1 MSVHELLVRYAGGHF
16 IRTATGGTGPG
27 GREYLELG
35 QVESLAEAQGI
46 ADLELERM
54 KAPLEAITAEPNPRA
69 TVVAD
74 RPLLGWR
81 EGDYV
86 NTLDRAGAATVVRVR
101 ELEVGQDNETGE
113 VTVTPALASRLE
125 EQDARLER
133 IIRRRLNGTL
143 AGRSATT
150 GSAQPADS
158 VRIRQVGKASETF
171 NWSGTVADLV
181 DQINGPKQF
190 EIPGRL
196 AQIKYTWTTPPPTN
210 DASVIVYRNG
220 TSWATH
226 TLPAGRRT
234 YRVFP
239 NALVDRWHWYD
250 MAVASVD
257 AAAEGLTAEWTV
269 VYFT

>member
-1 MSVHELLVRYAGGHF
+1 MSTHSLLVRYQGGYF
-16 IRTATGGTGPG
+16 VREVVGGTGPG
-27 GREYLELG
+27 GRRYLELG
-35 QVESLAEAQGI
+35 QVESLSEAQAI
-46 ADLELERM
+46 ADLELERL
-54 KAPLEAITAEPNPRA
+54 KDPLVAITAEPDPRA
-69 TVVAD
+69 TAVAD
-74 RPLLGWR
+74 RAYIGWR

-86 NTLDRAGAATVVRVR
+86 LTLNQAGVAEAVRARQV
-101 ELEVGQDNETGE
+101 EVEQDDETGE
-113 VTVTPALASRLE
+113 VVVTPALASRLE

-150 GSAQPADS
+150 GSAQSADS

-210 DASVIVYRNG
+210 DASVTVYRNG

-226 TLPAGRRT
+226 TLPSGRRT

>member
-1 MSVHELLVRYAGGHF
+1 MSIHELLVRYAGGHF
-16 IRTATGGTGPG
+16 IRAASGGTGPG
-27 GREYLELG
+27 GRAYLELG
-35 QVESLAEAQGI
+35 EVESLAEAEAV

-54 KAPLEAITAEPNPRA
+54 KAPLEAITAEPDPRA
-69 TVVAD
+69 TAVAD

-86 NTLDRAGAATVVRVR
+86 STLDRAGAPTVVRVR

-150 GSAQPADS
+150 SSAQPADS
-158 VRIRQVGKASETF
+158 VRVRQITKVQETF
-171 NWSGTVADLV
+171 NWSGVVADLI
-181 DQINGPKQF
+181 DEINGPKQF
-190 EIPGRL
+190 EFPGRL
-196 AQIKYTWTTPPPTN
+196 AQIKYTWRTPPPTT
-210 DASVIVYRNG
+210 DAAVGVFRNG
-220 TSWATH
+220 TLWQTH
-226 TLPAGRRT
+226 DLPAGQRT

-239 NALVDRWHWYD
+239 NSIVERWHWYD

-257 AAAEGLTAEWTV
+257 LAAEGLTAEWTV